1 MQVQLNAMKSTRM
14 QVQFGI
20 ALLQSLNAMGVL
32 NLTLVLWIQV
42 VAAGFFFF
50 FFLGL
55 ATTMACGAV
64 HCKK

>member
-42 VAAGFFFF
+42 GAAGFFFF